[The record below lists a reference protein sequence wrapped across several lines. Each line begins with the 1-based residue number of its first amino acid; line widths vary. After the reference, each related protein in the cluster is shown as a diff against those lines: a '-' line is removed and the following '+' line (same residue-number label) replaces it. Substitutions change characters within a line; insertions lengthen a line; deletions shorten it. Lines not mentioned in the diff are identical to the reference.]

1 MDSVPGNNKS
11 LYIHTLERPSAE
23 KLRFVLIFTRHK
35 LYSLQTERQIRISVQ
50 LTLLYDT
57 EHRLR

>member
-50 LTLLYDT
+50 LT
-57 EHRLR
+57 